1 MMSHEAELEIIYMK
15 IILEGFCS
23 AFNSNAKD

>member
-1 MMSHEAELEIIYMK
+1 MMSHEAELEIIYME
-15 IILEGFCS
+15 IILEDFCS